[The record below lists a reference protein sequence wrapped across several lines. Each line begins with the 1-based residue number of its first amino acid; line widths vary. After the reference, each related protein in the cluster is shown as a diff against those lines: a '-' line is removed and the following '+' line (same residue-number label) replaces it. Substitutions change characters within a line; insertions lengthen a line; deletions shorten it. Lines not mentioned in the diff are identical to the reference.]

1 MNSGDVWSSNFYNL
15 GQASFEAGSY
25 AHAVMMFSQ
34 SVKANQN
41 NWQARFYLA
50 QSCHAARMYE
60 EASINFRHIIRVC
73 PDEELRQQASVA
85 LNSIESTSLVR
96 WLLHPLQSTKLSAT
110 A

>member
-1 MNSGDVWSSNFYNL
+1 MYSGDIWSDNFYNL

-34 SVKANQN
+34 SVKTNKN

-50 QSCHAARMYE
+50 QSCHAAKMYE
-60 EASINFRHIIRVC
+60 EASINYRHIIRGC
-73 PDEELRQQASVA
+73 PDEEMRQRASVA
-85 LNSIESTSLVR
+85 LKTLESTSLVR
-96 WLLHPLQSTKLSAT
+96 WLLHPLQSKRLSAT